1 LIIFDL
7 LPTRFPEMFSPVF
20 RRMVAEGMKPTAQA
34 ARLIIV
40 TTTQA
45 QDDVQAMYGIESSRI
60 RLIPPACEP
69 HRRFQGLGAE
79 PVDLPQC
86 PRILNIANAS
96 PHKGADVLLR
106 AVARLKRHTKDLSF
120 SLVICG
126 CETDKFSSSFPGR
139 IDHANALAIR
149 DLVADLGLVE
159 GRDVVFLGYVS
170 NEQLRFLHER
180 CSILVNAGQY
190 DNGSF
195 GMIEGAYFGQRVIS
209 TRYPAAEYL
218 CERFG
223 VPAKFFSPGD
233 VSTLAGLLD
242 QSLAEKR
249 MVGAELKQ
257 VQATLASD
265 EFGYRRFA
273 ERLYE
278 CLVELAEL
286 GRRERL
292 LEKTPE
298 SIRPAA

>member
-1 LIIFDL
+1 
-7 LPTRFPEMFSPVF
+7 
-20 RRMVAEGMKPTAQA
+20 
-34 ARLIIV
+34 
-40 TTTQA
+40 
-45 QDDVQAMYGIESSRI
+45 MYGIESSRI

-126 CETDKFSSSFPGR
+126 CETDKFSSTFPGR

-209 TRYPAAEYL
+209 SRYPAAEYL

-223 VPAKFFSPGD
+223 ISVKFSPPRD
-233 VSTLAGLLD
+233 ASALAWLLE
-242 QSLAEKR
+242 QSLSQERVA
-249 MVGAELKQ
+249 GAELEKTR
-257 VQATLASD
+257 AGLAND
-265 EFGYRRFA
+265 ELSYRRYA
-273 ERLYE
+273 ERVYD
-278 CLVELAEL
+278 CLVELAEF
-286 GRRERL
+286 GRRERN
-292 LEKTPE
+292 TPTA
-298 SIRPAA
+298 IRPAA